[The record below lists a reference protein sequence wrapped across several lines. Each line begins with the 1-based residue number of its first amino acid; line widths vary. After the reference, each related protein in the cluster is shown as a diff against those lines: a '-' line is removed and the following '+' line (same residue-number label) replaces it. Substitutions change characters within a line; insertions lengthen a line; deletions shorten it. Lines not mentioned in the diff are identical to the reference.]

1 MKNIKGKI
9 TAKFSHAFRGFIT
22 SFKEESSLIVHII
35 MTMIVII
42 LGIFVNLSFTE
53 WSIIILVVSIVIGL
67 EIMNTGIENLTDL
80 VSFQY
85 NIKAKKVKDVGAAA
99 TMLNAIAAVLI
110 GTLIIGPKL
119 VDKIAAAQIA
129 G

>member
-9 TAKFSHAFRGFIT
+9 SAKFSHAFRGFAT
-22 SFKEESSLIVHII
+22 SIKEESSLIVHII

-42 LGIFVNLSFTE
+42 LGIFVELSFIE
-53 WSIIILVVSIVIGL
+53 WSVIILVVSIVIGL

-99 TMLNAIAAVLI
+99 TMLNAMAAVLI
-110 GTLIIGPKL
+110 GILIIGPKF
-119 VDKIAAAQIA
+119 VDKIAAAA
-129 G
+129 